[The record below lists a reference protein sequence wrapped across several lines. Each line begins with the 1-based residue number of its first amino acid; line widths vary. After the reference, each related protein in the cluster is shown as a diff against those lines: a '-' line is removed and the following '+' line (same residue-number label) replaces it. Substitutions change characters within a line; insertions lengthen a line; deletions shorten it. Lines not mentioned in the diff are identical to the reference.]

1 MKRLLVFTAILLLAG
16 TGYFTYQKWVKHAD
30 LSPWSFLP
38 QNAVMVYESDHIL
51 ERMSQFQDF
60 PVWQNISRLPP
71 FSSLSKNLYLLDT
84 IAGKGTFSKVF
95 EDASSL
101 ISVHITSSSTSD
113 LLFITEIENISQH
126 TYLSKAL
133 AYFRDRGFKKKTR
146 EYMDFTIT
154 EISHPNSGESFAY
167 IFFKNYFIGSF
178 TAFLVEDAIRTIA
191 DDDYPSFSSQHAE
204 LFQVAKLDQDA
215 GNIYF
220 NSSRLSDILGTVGKE
235 NISFNLANSSFLDLK
250 LTEDAINLNGFTFTS
265 DNRDFLSIFN
275 RTRGAAFDMAEIIPG
290 NAAWMYHLTFDNN
303 EVFKESMNDYLMT
316 TSPGI
321 FEIRN
326 KILGDYD
333 FDIEHT
339 YTLLDSEIGIVTVE
353 SASRYLNEKLLILEV
368 NDMGEALRFFNTMTE
383 RYATSVGDSIYIEQ
397 YGEQEI
403 RRLPTDN
410 FPQLMLG
417 NIAAAFDQSYYMNYR
432 NYLIFS
438 NSIYQLKTLLKNIE
452 DEEVWNKSLRFNRF
466 LDRTNNEANFS
477 LYVNTPR
484 SWSKVLG
491 EMKPDWV
498 EYASNNQQA
507 LRNMEYLGFQFSNI
521 DGKYY
526 TNITLYQPPRFSSG
540 GEYAI
545 EVEKAI
551 SLSDKV
557 STKPYLVTNHYTKQ
571 KEVILQDIK
580 NNVYLIS
587 SDFEALWSVD
597 AGSQVTSDF
606 FQIDYY
612 RNGKLQ
618 YAFSTAES
626 IHVIDRT
633 GEYLPGFPVKF
644 GEDIT
649 IATFNIVDY
658 DNSRNYRYAISDTKG
673 NLYLTNKDG
682 KILEGWGPLP
692 LESPITSPLRHIR
705 VSGRDFMVAL
715 QQNGS
720 ITFKTR
726 RAENYPGFPIK
737 TETNTS
743 SDFNVNRGNNFTSTY
758 FSTVTGS
765 GELFEVNFSG
775 KVTKREQLYRP
786 TTDTKFSVVNDIT
799 GDGFL
804 ILRNT
809 DRRYEVLDEDGNVLF
824 EKDYFSKS
832 PMLIQ
837 YYKLGGSVEWIAFV
851 DATDQNLYIY
861 NRSGQL
867 ITGGPLRSG
876 VPISVLQFENYYE
889 IYLAEDNQLSVIR
902 VIK

>member
-1 MKRLLVFTAILLLAG
+1 
-16 TGYFTYQKWVKHAD
+16 
-30 LSPWSFLP
+30 
-38 QNAVMVYESDHIL
+38 
-51 ERMSQFQDF
+51 
-60 PVWQNISRLPP
+60 
-71 FSSLSKNLYLLDT
+71 
-84 IAGKGTFSKVF
+84 
-95 EDASSL
+95 
-101 ISVHITSSSTSD
+101 
-113 LLFITEIENISQH
+113 
-126 TYLSKAL
+126 
-133 AYFRDRGFKKKTR
+133 
-146 EYMDFTIT
+146 
-154 EISHPNSGESFAY
+154 
-167 IFFKNYFIGSF
+167 
-178 TAFLVEDAIRTIA
+178 
-191 DDDYPSFSSQHAE
+191 
-204 LFQVAKLDQDA
+204 
-215 GNIYF
+215 
-220 NSSRLSDILGTVGKE
+220 
-235 NISFNLANSSFLDLK
+235 
-250 LTEDAINLNGFTFTS
+250 
-265 DNRDFLSIFN
+265 
-275 RTRGAAFDMAEIIPG
+275 
-290 NAAWMYHLTFDNN
+290 
-303 EVFKESMNDYLMT
+303 
-316 TSPGI
+316 
-321 FEIRN
+321 
-326 KILGDYD
+326 
-333 FDIEHT
+333 
-339 YTLLDSEIGIVTVE
+339 
-353 SASRYLNEKLLILEV
+353 
-368 NDMGEALRFFNTMTE
+368 
-383 RYATSVGDSIYIEQ
+383 
-397 YGEQEI
+397 
-403 RRLPTDN
+403 
-410 FPQLMLG
+410 
-417 NIAAAFDQSYYMNYR
+417 
-432 NYLIFS
+432 
-438 NSIYQLKTLLKNIE
+438 
-452 DEEVWNKSLRFNRF
+452 
-466 LDRTNNEANFS
+466 
-477 LYVNTPR
+477 
-484 SWSKVLG
+484 
-491 EMKPDWV
+491 MKPDWV
-498 EYASNNQQA
+498 EYANNHQQA
-507 LRNMEYLGFQFSNI
+507 LRNMEYLAFQFSNI

-571 KEVILQDIK
+571 KEVILQDVK

-633 GEYLPGFPVKF
+633 GEYLPGFPAKF
-644 GEDIT
+644 GEDIK

-658 DNSRNYRYAISDTKG
+658 DNSRNYRYAISDAKG
-673 NLYLTNKDG
+673 NLYLTNEDG

-737 TETNTS
+737 TETNTTS
-743 SDFNVNRGNNFTSTY
+743 NFHVNRGNNFTSTY

-786 TTDTKFSVVNDIT
+786 TTDTKFSIINDIS

-809 DRRYEVLDEDGNVLF
+809 ARRYEVLDEDGNVLF